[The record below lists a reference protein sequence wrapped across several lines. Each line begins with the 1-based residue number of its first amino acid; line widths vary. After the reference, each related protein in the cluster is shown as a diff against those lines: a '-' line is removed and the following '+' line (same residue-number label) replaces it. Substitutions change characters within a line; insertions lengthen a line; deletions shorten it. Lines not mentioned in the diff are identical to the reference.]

1 MIARGSLCYHWSMII
16 SDANRYG
23 VFRFESLSYLIIR
36 ARDRLNNFDV
46 IRHVNNSKRS
56 VIHHDKKD
64 EASLRWYKDC
74 FHKAFSVLH
83 GLSRDDSPSAL
94 LEKSLKQSH
103 LNKRISKN
111 IVNDLQK
118 KTKPTR
124 VRRILASSM
133 TPPPKDEKDQNQRC
147 VRVLKS
153 VDFDQQPNDN

>member
-1 MIARGSLCYHWSMII
+1 MTKKMKVDKLQHQDQCDQSATQTLHQPKKLFVNYPYPILNEL
-16 SDANRYG
+16 NRAYTEQQE
-23 VFRFESLSYLIIR
+23 RT
-36 ARDRLNNFDV
+36 
-46 IRHVNNSKRS
+46 
-56 VIHHDKKD
+56 HHSHDL
-64 EASLRWYKDC
+64 ASLRWYKDC